1 MVMCTFADA
10 CIKILNVLLESAS
23 HLTSKGI
30 GPHACTLQWPLSCG
44 QLTLRVVKTPKL
56 VIYTS
61 GYIQSTYSLHWFLA
75 ELLKSLLSASAF
87 TATATVSL
95 CCSGWGCCSLWQ
107 FLESGNYKSSLQS
120 PCLHHAHAL
129 RTIFGAFFFFFFW
142 NGNPLIS
149 SDTDWCLGDISRNQ
163 PWGTIWGLFL
173 WLIANI
179 QKWDLKN
186 SIPSKKKEHT
196 AFPDVNSYNVILQ
209 LYVFSCKL
217 PKPSVVWFFF

>member
-129 RTIFGAFFFFFFW
+129 RTIFGAFFFFFLKWKSFDFFW
-142 NGNPLIS
+142 HWLMLRWHLQKPTMRNN
-149 SDTDWCLGDISRNQ
+149 LGFVFMAHSQHPKMRFKKFH
-163 PWGTIWGLFL
+163 TI
-173 WLIANI
+173 
-179 QKWDLKN
+179 
-186 SIPSKKKEHT
+186 
-196 AFPDVNSYNVILQ
+196 
-209 LYVFSCKL
+209 
-217 PKPSVVWFFF
+217 

>member
-1 MVMCTFADA
+1 MQLNSWAAFSECHERHLLSVVSIFTGFNWGNQCLQIIILFSLVVMCTFADA

-129 RTIFGAFFFFFFW
+129 RTIFGAFFFFFSEMEILWFLLT
-142 NGNPLIS
+142 LI
-149 SDTDWCLGDISRNQ
+149 D
-163 PWGTIWGLFL
+163 
-173 WLIANI
+173 A
-179 QKWDLKN
+179 
-186 SIPSKKKEHT
+186 
-196 AFPDVNSYNVILQ
+196 
-209 LYVFSCKL
+209 
-217 PKPSVVWFFF
+217 